1 MNKLKIGQQINKQ
14 DTICNEINLYFYI
27 IERAGIVILT
37 NFDEFVA
44 CGCVCVWL
52 LRVRSAQELH
62 AAPLLV
68 NDFVFSPE
76 FHSSHC

>member
-37 NFDEFVA
+37 NFDECVA
-44 CGCVCVWL
+44 CGCVCV
-52 LRVRSAQELH
+52 VAARSWRSRTAC
-62 AAPLLV
+62 
-68 NDFVFSPE
+68 
-76 FHSSHC
+76 SSTLGE